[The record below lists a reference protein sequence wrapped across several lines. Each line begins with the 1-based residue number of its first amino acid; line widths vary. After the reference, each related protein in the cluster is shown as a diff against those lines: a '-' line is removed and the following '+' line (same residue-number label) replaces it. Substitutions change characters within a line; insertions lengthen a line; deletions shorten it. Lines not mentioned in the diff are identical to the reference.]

1 MTTREPAALSVLGE
15 IAAGDQA
22 DTHRVEVAGQRRFL
36 VRDRVVGRILEPLP
50 FEDVA
55 DVIADVAPQRPQVD
69 AGCRLDARDCPQP
82 RHDLPLHRADLIDR
96 LVGGRR
102 QRNLGGD
109 DAVGLEAEVLA
120 AQRVE
125 AGHQQRGADQQHE
138 RQGDLRR
145 HEDVAQPAVDA
156 AGTGPGVVTKRRAE
170 RHFTRLEERR
180 QRAEQAGADRQ
191 RRRDRE
197 GAPVDGDIVAARQF
211 GAGDPRQRR
220 HCQPGD
226 ADTEEA
232 AGDRKRQDFADEL
245 TRQPSS
251 RGAEHDPRR
260 DVAPAIDAAGQ
271 QQVRHVGA
279 GDQQHRADRAQQQE
293 QRLTRRAQQL
303 GDERPDD
310 RAERLRHLRPVLPG
324 QRLNRDV
331 ERGPRLFDRDAR
343 PQPAHRDHP
352 EQIAIVQRLLS
363 DRALDRR
370 PHLGIVGIGQPARHD
385 ADDGV
390 RLVIEHHRPAD
401 DRRVAAVEPL
411 PDAVPDD
418 DDARRFEAMIVGAEG
433 AAEGRGR
440 TEDVEERIAYQSNLD
455 LLRIAGAGDAGRE
468 VDRRHRRDRFEGIAG
483 A

>member
-1 MTTREPAALSVLGE
+1 MTQQPVELAVGLVDVEPGLLDLAIAGVGRDADHGQPGVLQRAAAESQPPADGVLVRPRPAREAFADDDDEGAGGVVVLGE

-55 DVIADVAPQRPQVD
+55 DVIADMAPQRPQVD

-102 QRNLGGD
+102 QRNLSGD

-145 HEDVAQPAVDA
+145 HKDVAQPAVHA

-170 RHFTRLEERR
+170 RHFSRLEERR

-197 GAPVDGDIVAARQF
+197 GAPVDGDVVAARQL

-220 HCQPGD
+220 HRQPGD
-226 ADTEEA
+226 ADAEEA
-232 AGDRKRQDFADEL
+232 AG
-245 TRQPSS
+245 
-251 RGAEHDPRR
+251 
-260 DVAPAIDAAGQ
+260 
-271 QQVRHVGA
+271 
-279 GDQQHRADRAQQQE
+279 
-293 QRLTRRAQQL
+293 
-303 GDERPDD
+303 
-310 RAERLRHLRPVLPG
+310 
-324 QRLNRDV
+324 
-331 ERGPRLFDRDAR
+331 
-343 PQPAHRDHP
+343 
-352 EQIAIVQRLLS
+352 
-363 DRALDRR
+363 
-370 PHLGIVGIGQPARHD
+370 
-385 ADDGV
+385 
-390 RLVIEHHRPAD
+390 
-401 DRRVAAVEPL
+401 
-411 PDAVPDD
+411 
-418 DDARRFEAMIVGAEG
+418 
-433 AAEGRGR
+433 
-440 TEDVEERIAYQSNLD
+440 
-455 LLRIAGAGDAGRE
+455 
-468 VDRRHRRDRFEGIAG
+468 
-483 A
+483 